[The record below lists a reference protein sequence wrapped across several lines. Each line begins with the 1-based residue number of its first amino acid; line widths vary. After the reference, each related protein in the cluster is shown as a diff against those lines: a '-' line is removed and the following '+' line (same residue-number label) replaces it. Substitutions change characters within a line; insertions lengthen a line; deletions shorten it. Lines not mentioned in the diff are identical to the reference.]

1 MSFPAAP
8 PASGPAEAA
17 VVRPA
22 AVGRALSPF
31 LRLFMVVV
39 LTLVGTA
46 GSLFAGAT
54 AANAAGPRLT
64 AFDDRMLDL
73 VNTARATAGVTQV
86 RAAVGLTNLSLFW
99 SGRMAEGATG
109 YELEHN
115 PDAFEQSLR
124 YGAANRT
131 AWAENV
137 AKWTPTS
144 TTADAIFAAYM
155 DSPGHRANILGASYR
170 YIGIGSVT
178 ASNGASFN
186 TMTFTDKV
194 EAGQEYSTP
203 RGSTDSVTVADAT
216 IRLSGWAFDPNSST
230 ASIPVHVYVNGAF
243 STQLTANANRADV
256 NGAYGITGTHGFSGT
271 ARAAVGDNTVCVFAL
286 SVTGTD
292 NTLLLCKTV
301 NWNPTKPPVGSFDA
315 ISLTGSTISLSGWSY
330 DPQNVSAS
338 NTVSVKLNGG
348 TATTVTANKSRSDV
362 NAVFGITG
370 SHGYSTSLAA
380 RVGANQV
387 CVTATTVGGQ
397 ATADLGCKSVT
408 YELPLPAV
416 GSIDAVAR
424 AGSSIAVSGWAYDP
438 SNRAISNQV
447 HVYVNG
453 VGTQLTADKSRTD
466 VNSVFGLTGNHGFG
480 NTVPAPAGRAEV
492 CVFSISMSGGDNT
505 LLGCRTL
512 AAPVAAT
519 GSLDQVTRTAN
530 GITVGGWSLDPSSSS
545 SANQV
550 HVYLNGAGVA
560 QVTSNVQRN
569 DVNGVFG
576 ITGTHG
582 FSATVA
588 HGGGAVTACVF
599 SISISGGANTLLGC
613 KSV

>member
-370 SHGYSTSLAA
+370 SHGYSTSLPA

-408 YELPLPAV
+408 YDAAAARRRLHRRGRPHREQHRGLRLGLRPLQPGDLQPGPRLRQRSRHPADRRQEPHRCQLRV
-416 GSIDAVAR
+416 RAHRQPRFRQHR
-424 AGSSIAVSGWAYDP
+424 AGPRRSG
-438 SNRAISNQV
+438 R
-447 HVYVNG
+447 
-453 VGTQLTADKSRTD
+453 
-466 VNSVFGLTGNHGFG
+466 GLRVLHLDERWRQH
-480 NTVPAPAGRAEV
+480 PAGLPHAGRSGRRDRFAGPGDPHRQRHHRRRLVLGPVVEQQRQPGPRLPQRCRRGPGHQQRA
-492 CVFSISMSGGDNT
+492 
-505 LLGCRTL
+505 
-512 AAPVAAT
+512 
-519 GSLDQVTRTAN
+519 
-530 GITVGGWSLDPSSSS
+530 
-545 SANQV
+545 
-550 HVYLNGAGVA
+550 A
-560 QVTSNVQRN
+560 Q
-569 DVNGVFG
+569 
-576 ITGTHG
+576 
-582 FSATVA
+582 
-588 HGGGAVTACVF
+588 
-599 SISISGGANTLLGC
+599 
-613 KSV
+613 